1 MDARDTNTRPT
12 RREMLKVGGLGILT
26 STLGLDVLAVTPVR
40 AETSKRGELPE
51 IQFDIG
57 AYVGPVRTIEG
68 IQFQFPPVHTLFL
81 TARMAG
87 RPGRDDQAG
96 LERALR

>member
-1 MDARDTNTRPT
+1 MDARNTNARPT

-40 AETSKRGELPE
+40 AETSNGGELPE

-57 AYVGPVRTIEG
+57 AYVGPVRNIEG

-81 TARMAG
+81 TARLTG
-87 RPGRDDQAG
+87 RPGR
-96 LERALR
+96 E

>member
-40 AETSKRGELPE
+40 AETSNRGELPE

-81 TARMAG
+81 TA
-87 RPGRDDQAG
+87 PD
-96 LERALR
+96 RASWPR